1 MRGVFLTGRQII
13 RLESLAYPVHGR
25 EAAFSNGVFIL
36 DVGNI
41 NHLFF
46 IGALLVAASILM
58 SSLSNRLGVPIL
70 VIFLAVGMLAGVDGV
85 GGIVFED
92 YRLAFVISN
101 LALAVILLDGG
112 MRTRTATFR
121 VALKPAFSL
130 ATLGVA
136 ITSGLTGLAA
146 AWLFDL
152 PLLQGLLIGAI
163 VGSTDAAVVFNLL
176 NGKGLNERVG
186 STLEIESGSNDPMAM
201 FLTVALIEM
210 LLAGQ
215 STFGWDF
222 LLSLLQQFGIGTVL
236 GLLGGWLLLQLINRL
251 SVADGLY
258 PLLAVAGG
266 LMIFALSG
274 AIGGS
279 GILAIYVC
287 GLLLG
292 NRPIR
297 NRHGILHMFDGLAWL
312 SQIGMFLVLGLLLTP
327 SELLPIAIPAL
338 LLSLW
343 MILFARP
350 LAVFVSLLPFRSFHL
365 RERLFISWIG
375 LRGAVPVILAVFPL
389 MAGLENA
396 QLFFNVAFFIVL
408 VSLLLQ
414 GSTLAWAAKKAKVE
428 VPPSPMPVSRTGLQ
442 VHTTSQWEMFVYR
455 LSASKW
461 CVGAA
466 LRELKMPP
474 GTRIAALFR
483 GKELLHPS
491 GSTRLQVDD
500 ILCVIGHDED
510 LPALGKLFSQAPTRG
525 QDLRFF
531 GDFIL
536 EADAQLN
543 AIAALYGLKL
553 GEVDGEQTIGDF
565 MAEQVGGRPVVGDQ
579 VEWNGLTW
587 TVAAM
592 DAGEVRK
599 VGLKFPEGDKP
610 GPQLMF

>member
-1 MRGVFLTGRQII
+1 
-13 RLESLAYPVHGR
+13 
-25 EAAFSNGVFIL
+25 L

-58 SSLSNRLGVPIL
+58 SSLSTRLGVPIL
-70 VIFLAVGMLAGVDGV
+70 VIFLGVGMLAGVDGV

-92 YRLAFVISN
+92 YQLAFVISN

-136 ITSGLTGLAA
+136 ITSGFTGLAA

-201 FLTVALIEM
+201 FLTVALIDM

-215 STFGWDF
+215 TTFGWDF
-222 LLSLLQQFGIGTVL
+222 LLTLLQQFGIGTVL
-236 GLLGGWLLLQLINRL
+236 GLAGGWLLLQLINRL

-327 SELLPIAIPAL
+327 SELLPIALPAL
-338 LLSLW
+338 ALSLW

-442 VHTTSQWEMFVYR
+442 VHATSQWEMFVYR

-483 GKELLHPS
+483 GKNLLHPS

-510 LPALGKLFSQAPTRG
+510 LPALGKLFSQAPKRG

-536 EADAQLN
+536 EADAQLS
-543 AIAALYGLKL
+543 AITALYGLKL
-553 GEVDGEQTIGDF
+553 GDVDGNQTIGNF
-565 MAEQVGGRPVVGDQ
+565 MAEQVNGNPVVGDQ
-579 VEWNGLTW
+579 IEWNGLTW

-592 DAGEVRK
+592 EAGEVRK

>member
-1 MRGVFLTGRQII
+1 M
-13 RLESLAYPVHGR
+13 
-25 EAAFSNGVFIL
+25 

-70 VIFLAVGMLAGVDGV
+70 VIFLAVGMLAGVDGI

-92 YRLAFVISN
+92 YQLAFVISN

-201 FLTVALIEM
+201 FLTVALIDM

-215 STFGWDF
+215 TTFGWNF
-222 LLSLLQQFGIGTVL
+222 LLNLLQQFGIGTVL
-236 GLLGGWLLLQLINRL
+236 GLLGGWMLLQLINRL

-327 SELLPIAIPAL
+327 SELLPIALPAL

-428 VPPSPMPVSRTGLQ
+428 VPPAPMPISRTGLQ

-491 GSTRLQVDD
+491 GSTRLQVND

-510 LPALGKLFSQAPTRG
+510 LPALGKLFSQAPKRG

-536 EADAQLN
+536 EADAQLS

-553 GEVDGEQTIGDF
+553 GEVDGSLSIGAF

-579 VEWNGLTW
+579 LQWNGLTW

-592 DAGEVRK
+592 EAGEVRK

>member
-1 MRGVFLTGRQII
+1 M
-13 RLESLAYPVHGR
+13 
-25 EAAFSNGVFIL
+25 
-36 DVGNI
+36 DVGNL

-58 SSLSNRLGVPIL
+58 SSLSARLGVPIL
-70 VIFLAVGMLAGVDGV
+70 VIFLGVGMLAGVDGV

-92 YRLAFVISN
+92 YQLAFVISN
-101 LALAVILLDGG
+101 LALAIILLDGG

-136 ITSGLTGLAA
+136 ITSGFTGLAA

-201 FLTVALIEM
+201 FLTVALIDM

-215 STFGWDF
+215 TTFGWDF
-222 LLSLLQQFGIGTVL
+222 LLTLLQQFGIGTAL
-236 GLLGGWLLLQLINRL
+236 GLAGGWLLLQLINRL

-258 PLLAVAGG
+258 PLLAGAGG

-327 SELLPIAIPAL
+327 SELLPIALPAL
-338 LLSLW
+338 ALSLW

-483 GKELLHPS
+483 GKNLLHPS

-510 LPALGKLFSQAPTRG
+510 LPALGRLFSQAPKRG

-536 EADAQLN
+536 EADAQLS
-543 AIAALYGLKL
+543 AITALYGLKL
-553 GEVDGEQTIGDF
+553 GDVDGNQTIGNF
-565 MAEQVGGRPVVGDQ
+565 MAEEVGGRPVVGDQ
-579 VEWNGLTW
+579 IEWNGLTW

-592 DAGEVRK
+592 EAGEVRK